1 MQRDLPTGWSV
12 RPLEKVATLQR
23 GFDLPIQVREEGE
36 IPVYGSNGIDG
47 WHSHSAVSGPGVITG
62 RSGTIGSVYLEPRD
76 YWPLNT
82 TLYVRDFHGNDP
94 RFVARML
101 ESLDLRRFAASTGVP
116 SLNRNFVHPTPVLL
130 PPLDEQSR
138 IAVVLDTVDEAIAK
152 TEVAIAKLKQMRAG
166 LLHDLLTRGLDENGQ
181 LHDPVAHPEQFQG
194 SLLGQSPREWDVV
207 RVGALADFINGNAF
221 DISEWAQQGLPII
234 RIQNLNGEQIFNYYD
249 GPLDPRWH
257 IVPGELLFAWS
268 GTRETSFGPRIWT
281 GPPAVLNQ
289 HIFKVVE
296 NQSRVSKP
304 FLHLLLRQNLE
315 RIAKSAHGFKDSF
328 VHITREELTGV
339 DVALPKP
346 WEQKRIVS
354 LVEAYDQL
362 VTSEEC
368 GLTKLYSLKSGLM
381 SDLLTGRVRVPEEI
395 AVAS

>member
-138 IAVVLDTVDEAIAK
+138 IAVVLDTVDEAITK

-296 NQSRVSKP
+296 N
-304 FLHLLLRQNLE
+304 
-315 RIAKSAHGFKDSF
+315 
-328 VHITREELTGV
+328 
-339 DVALPKP
+339 
-346 WEQKRIVS
+346 
-354 LVEAYDQL
+354 
-362 VTSEEC
+362 
-368 GLTKLYSLKSGLM
+368 
-381 SDLLTGRVRVPEEI
+381 
-395 AVAS
+395 